1 MQTLASTSRKAGA
14 LIGIGGI
21 ALITGVFYFVFDDV
35 VAEVPA
41 LLLLLPITAASVMTD
56 WRVGLPVA
64 VLAAATY
71 ALVLLPP
78 FGAIRIGYTQDVV
91 IMITFIAVAIVVSVL
106 VSRRSIAN
114 QAELIGTERMMLLR
128 TVSHDLRNPLNTIRA
143 ASTDLLGGQVYDD
156 ATRDKLLT
164 VVVEET
170 ERMDRIVANL
180 LSLSR
185 MQAGALSPE
194 MRPESVHEL
203 VDQCRIRMGRL
214 GGHSITLIADESLPD
229 VLADA
234 TQIDQVLTN
243 LIENSLR
250 HSSSTAQIGVVAY
263 VEEQVVHVD
272 VDDNGPGFSEEA
284 RERLFHPF
292 RSAAGS
298 SGLGLTVCKA
308 IVEAHGGSIAIG
320 DNPTGGARVS
330 FTLPVAR

>member
-1 MQTLASTSRKAGA
+1 VQTLSSQSRKAGA
-14 LIGIGGI
+14 LIGVGGI
-21 ALITGVFYFVFDDV
+21 ALITGLFYFVFDGV
-35 VAEVPA
+35 AAEVPA
-41 LLLLLPITAASVMTD
+41 LLLLVPITAASVLSD
-56 WRVGLPVA
+56 WRIGLPVA
-64 VLAAATY
+64 LLAAATY
-71 ALVLLPP
+71 AFVILPP

-91 IMITFIAVAIVVSVL
+91 ITITFVAVAIVVSVL
-106 VSRRSIAN
+106 VSRRSIAS
-114 QAELIGTERMMLLR
+114 QAELIGTERMLLLR

-143 ASTDLLGGQVYDD
+143 ASTDLLGGHVYDD

-164 VVVEET
+164 LVVEEA

-185 MQAGALSPE
+185 MQAGALAPA
-194 MRPESVHEL
+194 MRPESIHEL
-203 VDQCRIRMGRL
+203 IDQCRIRLGRV
-214 GGHSITLIADESLPD
+214 GEHAITVHADDSLPD

-250 HSSSTAQIGVVAY
+250 HSSVTARIDVTAAVDGAMVR
-263 VEEQVVHVD
+263 VD
-272 VDDNGPGFSEEA
+272 VDDDGPGFSDAA
-284 RERLFHPF
+284 RERMFHPF

-308 IVEAHGGSIAIG
+308 IVEAHGGNITIG

-330 FTLPVAR
+330 FTLPIAG